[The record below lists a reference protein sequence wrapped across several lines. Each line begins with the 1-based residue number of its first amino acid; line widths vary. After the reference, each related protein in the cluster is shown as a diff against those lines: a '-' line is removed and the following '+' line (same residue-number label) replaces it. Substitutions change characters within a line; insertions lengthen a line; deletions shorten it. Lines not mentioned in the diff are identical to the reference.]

1 MLKGIVKWFDVR
13 KGFGFITDE
22 DNIDYFVHYSEIHG
36 DGFKRLKEGQKVNF
50 EPGEDERGGL
60 RQEIHWRLR
69 LASVMDTAHWDSP
82 VWIRITG
89 VDICL
94 CRMRSFPTLCVS
106 VMRLPITIIPTRM
119 SGHGLTSSLL
129 IPCQYQGTCSP

>member
-50 EPGEDERGGL
+50 EPVEDDRKRSVALSVTVEE
-60 RQEIHWRLR
+60 QE
-69 LASVMDTAHWDSP
+69 
-82 VWIRITG
+82 
-89 VDICL
+89 
-94 CRMRSFPTLCVS
+94 
-106 VMRLPITIIPTRM
+106 
-119 SGHGLTSSLL
+119 
-129 IPCQYQGTCSP
+129 

>member
-50 EPGEDERGGL
+50 EPGEDDRNE
-60 RQEIHWRLR
+60 
-69 LASVMDTAHWDSP
+69 LANQDEKAACLVCFGCHLFCYQLSIWLYSPCGDSQ
-82 VWIRITG
+82 R
-89 VDICL
+89 
-94 CRMRSFPTLCVS
+94 
-106 VMRLPITIIPTRM
+106 
-119 SGHGLTSSLL
+119 
-129 IPCQYQGTCSP
+129 